1 MPLLNSRFDVFRFM
15 NKSPITI
22 INDDNMRGIIA
33 PSSAISESMLED
45 LVDLVEMSDPKFV
58 ASVNRGF
65 KKAKKLF
72 DGPTLRKELG
82 V

>member
-1 MPLLNSRFDVFRFM
+1 MS
-15 NKSPITI
+15 KSAITV
-22 INDDNMRGIIA
+22 INDENMRGIIA
-33 PSSAISESMLED
+33 PSSAISEEMLED

-58 ASVNRGF
+58 AKINGEF
-65 KKAKKLF
+65 KKTKKWF

>member
-1 MPLLNSRFDVFRFM
+1 
-15 NKSPITI
+15 
-22 INDDNMRGIIA
+22 MRGIIA
-33 PSSAISESMLED
+33 PSSAISEEMLED

-58 ASVNRGF
+58 AKINGEF
-65 KKAKKLF
+65 KKTKKWF